1 MSQQKKSHLLE
12 ESMHVVL
19 TFRRTCFLVRIQGIT
34 IAALAVIGGI
44 AVDTDVFALMSNGT
58 GVQT

>member
-1 MSQQKKSHLLE
+1 
-12 ESMHVVL
+12 MHVVL